1 MQPDLNSLK
10 NKLQANR
17 DFIDRIAAGIPGF
30 RGYLEKA
37 ENYDADRM
45 IRQFAADKILTVKK
59 SLAILSGDLSREADL
74 NALQD
79 IDSIGNVLEGVYK
92 KVQFA
97 EYGPSGDF
105 SKLKISDEDQNRLLE
120 FDWRLIGEFDEVVKL
135 VSEMQN
141 ARGEALKSALKSV
154 KTAILKFEKTFDER
168 KYVIMEVI

>member
-1 MQPDLNSLK
+1 MQPDLNNLK
-10 NKLQANR
+10 NKLQSNR
-17 DFIDRIAAGIPGF
+17 DFIARIASEIPGF
-30 RGYLEKA
+30 KGYIEKA

-59 SLAILSGDLSREADL
+59 SLATLSGDLSRESEL
-74 NALQD
+74 NALQE

-97 EYGPSGDF
+97 EYGPTGDF
-105 SKLKISDEDQNRLLE
+105 SKLKISEEDQNRLLE
-120 FDWRLIGEFDEVVKL
+120 FDWRLTGEFDEVVKL
-135 VSEMQN
+135 VSEIQN
-141 ARGEALKSALKSV
+141 ARGEALESMLKSV